1 MGKLGEVSAAL
12 SNLPRYSNGVGI
24 DFFLLIND
32 LCSETIQSASQRWW
46 TISPEDAGF
55 RVTSILEGKLQ
66 QMKRSTDA
74 SPPSQIWL
82 ILDTLSKITIPAV
95 HMSQRQAT
103 NSVTLAL
110 LSGAESQVN
119 SSENLQHPLSWL
131 SSVKEELYKMALKW
145 QRRIYSSWLELV
157 GSLTLI
163 CCKKGGRDF
172 KPKKGSPGGP
182 LGGSWLMCVED
193 FRLLIGI

>member
-1 MGKLGEVSAAL
+1 MGKLGEVSSAL

-24 DFFLLIND
+24 DFSFLIND

-55 RVTSILEGKLQ
+55 RLMSILEGKLQ

-82 ILDTLSKITIPAV
+82 ILDTLSKITIHAV
-95 HMSQRQAT
+95 HMNRRQAT
-103 NSVTLAL
+103 DSVTLAL

-119 SSENLQHPLSWL
+119 SSENLWHPLSWL
-131 SSVKEELYKMALKW
+131 SSVKELYKMVLKW
-145 QRRIYSSWLELV
+145 QRRIYSRWLELV

-163 CCKKGGRDF
+163 CGTKKWKRF
-172 KPKKGSPGGP
+172 
-182 LGGSWLMCVED
+182 
-193 FRLLIGI
+193 